1 MCPRGCPGPGGMR
14 RRDMPQTGR
23 TVPDVNEPPGRFTVT
38 VTAGCQGGSRPG
50 PAAFAAAAGRA
61 ARRRPTS
68 IIGAHL
74 AGKIIS
80 VVTVSAPG
88 LPAAVSVSLTAASLL
103 RRPGYNFG
111 SRFLG
116 CPRSSE
122 PGRSIGLAR
131 KSASTRFW

>member
-1 MCPRGCPGPGGMR
+1 
-14 RRDMPQTGR
+14 
-23 TVPDVNEPPGRFTVT
+23 VPDVNEPLSRFHVT
-38 VTAGCQGGSRPG
+38 VTAGGEGGSRPG

-61 ARRRPTS
+61 ARSRPTS

-74 AGKIIS
+74 ADKIIS

-88 LPAAVSVSLTAASLL
+88 RPAAVSVSLTAASLL